1 MQMTIAIEPIPQA
14 LTANE
19 RRVKALLDQSK
30 TIFQIAYKL
39 HMSFEAVRDA
49 IFEIRKKESIMGHRL
64 TQEEKERIIEL
75 AAAGVSVKDL
85 AGRFC
90 NCQQTIR
97 NVLNGAKKAEDITE
111 DDAPML
117 DDEEAEPELQQI
129 SAMPGMP
136 RCVWAAL
143 DDRISSINLEIET
156 REQRIGELREEIAVL
171 AEEHDKITEWMEA
184 HE

>member
-1 MQMTIAIEPIPQA
+1 MTIQINPLPQA

-19 RRVKALLDQSK
+19 KRVKELLDSGK
-30 TIFQIAYKL
+30 TMFQIAYKL
-39 HMSFEAVRDA
+39 HIGFEAVRQI
-49 IFEIRKKESIMGHRL
+49 IFDIRKKESIMAHRL
-64 TQEEKERIIEL
+64 TQEEKEQIIAL
-75 AAAGVSVKDL
+75 AAEGVSVKDL

-97 NVLNGAKKAEDITE
+97 NVLNGAKKAADIPE

-129 SAMPGMP
+129 ATMPGMP
-136 RCVWAAL
+136 HCVWMAL
-143 DDRISSINLEIET
+143 DDRISSLNLDIQLKEARIE
-156 REQRIGELREEIAVL
+156 ELREEIDTLVIEREQIRAY
-171 AEEHDKITEWMEA
+171 MEA

>member
-1 MQMTIAIEPIPQA
+1 MTVQITPLPQA

-19 RRVKALLDQSK
+19 KRVKELLDSGK
-30 TIFQIAYKL
+30 TMFQIAYKL
-39 HMSFEAVRDA
+39 HMGFEAVRQI
-49 IFEIRKKESIMGHRL
+49 IFDIRKKESIMAHRL
-64 TQEEKERIIEL
+64 TQEEKEQIIAL
-75 AAAGVSVKDL
+75 AAEGVSVKDL

-97 NVLNGAKKAEDITE
+97 NVLNGAKKAADIPE

-117 DDEEAEPELQQI
+117 DGAITDTEVQQI
-129 SAMPGMP
+129 AAMPGMP

-143 DDRISSINLEIET
+143 DDRISSLNLDIQLKEARIEELCEEIDTLVIE
-156 REQRIGELREEIAVL
+156 REQIRAY
-171 AEEHDKITEWMEA
+171 MEA